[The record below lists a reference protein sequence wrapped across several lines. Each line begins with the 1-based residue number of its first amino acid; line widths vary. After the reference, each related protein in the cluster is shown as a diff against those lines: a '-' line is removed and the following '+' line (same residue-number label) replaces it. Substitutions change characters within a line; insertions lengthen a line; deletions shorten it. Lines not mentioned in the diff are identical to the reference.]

1 VDFGLDPVQRVAD
14 QAHALL
20 GVEAFDR
27 LHQAYIAFLDQVAV
41 GQAVAQ
47 ILARH
52 RHHQAQVREHQLA
65 GGFEVVVGFELAGGL
80 LLFLKGE
87 HGHAVDRRDVGVQ
100 VAERGHDRPGVAQRD
115 GCGGG
120 TSLNVHTRTP
130 FRIPQY

>member
-1 VDFGLDPVQRVAD
+1 MDFSLDPVQCVAH
-14 QAHALL
+14 QTHALI
-20 GVEAFDR
+20 GVEALDG
-27 LHQAYIAFLDQVAV
+27 LHQAHITFLDQVAV
-41 GQAVAQ
+41 RQAVTQ
-47 ILARH
+47 VLARH

-65 GGFEVVVGFELAGGL
+65 RGFEVVVGFELASGL
-80 LLFLKGE
+80 LLFFEGE
-87 HGHAVDRRDVGVQ
+87 HRHAVDRRNVGVE